1 MVPTQHTTK
10 AFLLV
15 TCTPLQREAA
25 LWPGPRVKLFMSA
38 ASSGTARCHH
48 SHHRH
53 HCHQL
58 TSLFLARDP
67 YLGCTLAAAC
77 CCHSA
82 TDPVI
87 TLIVSAMSACLRS
100 RHTRQHSCQLQ
111 PVNYSISNIS
121 APGPGPGFRGDIWRP
136 ADMQA
141 MFGNIQ
147 SGQHNT
153 RTRLLLESL
162 INSLLSV
169 GQYIDMAFADKGKP

>member
-1 MVPTQHTTK
+1 MFSKTKIGHGGFFLKKNPMTNKIKKFLYTLEHLIPDGRDEIPTFVLYHP
-10 AFLLV
+10 LLPARGNLEHR
-15 TCTPLQREAA
+15 PL
-25 LWPGPRVKLFMSA
+25 
-38 ASSGTARCHH
+38 SGAV
-48 SHHRH
+48 
-53 HCHQL
+53 CHQL

-67 YLGCTLAAAC
+67 NLGCTLAAAC

-136 ADMQA
+136 ADM
-141 MFGNIQ
+141 
-147 SGQHNT
+147 
-153 RTRLLLESL
+153 
-162 INSLLSV
+162 
-169 GQYIDMAFADKGKP
+169 